1 MRLGPAQL
9 DQFHCDGYII
19 VPDLFTAL
27 AAMEQVFYGQSF
39 QLEHTLPGID
49 TGPYR
54 DER

>member
-1 MRLGPAQL
+1 MRLRPAQL
-9 DQFHCDGYII
+9 DQFHRDSYII

-27 AAMEQVFYGQSF
+27 AAMEQVFYGQ
-39 QLEHTLPGID
+39 EHTLPGID